1 MEHSGR
7 LMESWMV
14 CAGLGLWTAGASWLT
29 DPTAATRHAEIA
41 HLQSQLTSTQ
51 SHLSTLTSSNTALQ
65 VLLTD
70 YENALTLLLDKL
82 RPYAYNQTSSILT
95 LHKHYQR
102 LLEEERGVS
111 MQLRLEHAEWQ
122 AGLGRV
128 AEYARTAL
136 KSQGESEAELQR
148 EIRGLKEENRV
159 LRGLCGWEEREEDEE
174 DKA

>member
-1 MEHSGR
+1 MH
-7 LMESWMV
+7 
-14 CAGLGLWTAGASWLT
+14 T
-29 DPTAATRHAEIA
+29 TAATRHAEIA

-51 SHLSTLTSSNTALQ
+51 NHLSTLSSSNTALQ
-65 VLLTD
+65 SLLTD

-82 RPYAYNQTSSILT
+82 RPYAYNQTSSILA
-95 LHKHYQR
+95 LHKHYQK

-128 AEYARTAL
+128 ADYARTAL
-136 KSQGESEAELQR
+136 KSQSESEEPLRR

-159 LRGLCGWEEREEDEE
+159 LRGLCGWEDRDDDEK
-174 DKA
+174 DA

>member
-1 MEHSGR
+1 M
-7 LMESWMV
+7 
-14 CAGLGLWTAGASWLT
+14 AANPPA
-29 DPTAATRHAEIA
+29 AATRSAEIA
-41 HLQSQLTSTQ
+41 HLQSQLSSTQ
-51 SHLSTLTSSNTALQ
+51 NHLATLTSSNTALQ
-65 VLLTD
+65 ALLTD

-122 AGLGRV
+122 QGLGRV
-128 AEYARTAL
+128 ADYARTAL
-136 KSQGESEAELQR
+136 KCQGESEEELRR

-159 LRGLCGWEEREEDEE
+159 LRGLCGWEEKEDDD

>member
-1 MEHSGR
+1 M
-7 LMESWMV
+7 
-14 CAGLGLWTAGASWLT
+14 
-29 DPTAATRHAEIA
+29 RHAEIT

-51 SHLSTLTSSNTALQ
+51 SALSNLSASNTALQ
-65 VLLTD
+65 SLLTD

-82 RPYAYNQTSSILT
+82 RPYAYNQTSSILA
-95 LHKHYQR
+95 LHKHYQK

-122 AGLGRV
+122 SGLGRV
-128 AEYARTAL
+128 ADYARTAL
-136 KSQGESEAELQR
+136 KSQGESEEGLRR

-159 LRGLCGWEEREEDEE
+159 LRGLCGWDEREEE

>member
-1 MEHSGR
+1 M
-7 LMESWMV
+7 
-14 CAGLGLWTAGASWLT
+14 
-29 DPTAATRHAEIA
+29 
-41 HLQSQLTSTQ
+41 QS
-51 SHLSTLTSSNTALQ
+51 
-65 VLLTD
+65 LLTD

-82 RPYAYNQTSSILT
+82 RPYAYNQTSQVLT

-128 AEYARTAL
+128 ADYARTAL
-136 KSQGESEAELQR
+136 KSQGESEEELKR

-159 LRGLCGWEEREEDEE
+159 LRSLCGWEEREDDDD